1 MLPPQEMTESIDD
14 GYGRKMNHPPPRLKK
29 AYCFMESFYEV
40 IIRHDYVYRIAR
52 KGMKSRIDASIKR
65 HELSL

>member
-1 MLPPQEMTESIDD
+1 MTEGIDD

-40 IIRHDYVYRIAR
+40 IIRHDYVYMIAK
-52 KGMKSRIDASIKR
+52 KGMKSRIDASVKR